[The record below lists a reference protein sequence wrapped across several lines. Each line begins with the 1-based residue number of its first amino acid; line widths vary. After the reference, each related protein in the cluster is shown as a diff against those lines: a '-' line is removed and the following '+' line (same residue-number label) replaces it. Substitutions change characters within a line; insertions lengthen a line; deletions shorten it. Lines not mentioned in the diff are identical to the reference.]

1 MAEGSTPLASGPRP
15 PLFKRLTAS
24 QWEAIDVLVA
34 VILAATIVL
43 IVAKLGH
50 EVAPQMSLW
59 SPG

>member
-34 VILAATIVL
+34 VILAATIVP
-43 IVAKLGH
+43 IVAKLGQ
-50 EVAPQMSLW
+50 EVAPHLPFW
-59 SPG
+59 AHG

>member
-1 MAEGSTPLASGPRP
+1 
-15 PLFKRLTAS
+15 LFKRLTAS